1 MSAFADLMNEKAAEL
16 GCQDSHFSN
25 PSGLNDENHYVSAY
39 DMALIT
45 KAAFENEDF
54 SKIVATT
61 YYELPPNKKNPEG
74 QGISPGNKMIKK
86 NWPDQYRP
94 DVIGG
99 KTGYTSIALNTLV
112 IGAQQGDTKFVTV
125 ILHSSGTQYSDTK
138 ALLNFGFNN
147 FKAVRIADYDKTFST
162 IGDDL
167 KISGLPTSEKQ
178 VLTIDPDSKII
189 LPHGSGCRKAACTHR
204 YIVRCKCR
212 TAHIINTIWANPR
225 DSAAGTPIS
234 PAISGI
240 VDRPGTA
247 AVKLR
252 IRIQHRDRI
261 PRPICIGYLPACY
274 CQFRAQRARESKAC
288 IVRICQP

>member
-1 MSAFADLMNEKAAEL
+1 
-16 GCQDSHFSN
+16 
-25 PSGLNDENHYVSAY
+25 
-39 DMALIT
+39 
-45 KAAFENEDF
+45 
-54 SKIVATT
+54 
-61 YYELPPNKKNPEG
+61 
-74 QGISPGNKMIKK
+74 MIKK

-189 LPHGSGCRKAACTHR
+189 LP
-204 YIVRCKCR
+204 V
-212 TAHIINTIWANPR
+212 TADFSETTVSL
-225 DSAAGTPIS
+225 DYT
-234 PAISGI
+234 
-240 VDRPGTA
+240 
-247 AVKLR
+247 
-252 IRIQHRDRI
+252 
-261 PRPICIGYLPACY
+261 LPAG
-274 CQFRAQRARESKAC
+274 AS
-288 IVRICQP
+288 VRGNRLRKLPAGRKNGWTRLPYIKGCCLRCRFGSAPGAP